1 MRFLIFL
8 LLGTL
13 IFGFA
18 FPAMIMFLGL
28 IAIAVFA
35 MIIYN
40 LVRGGS
46 YFKVYTNRTY
56 DPRSNRKESTSDNPE
71 IIDEPFDEHG
81 YDDADFAKQ
90 DSDFEDEG
98 EIVELPSTALR
109 KEDEDK

>member
-1 MRFLIFL
+1 
-8 LLGTL
+8 
-13 IFGFA
+13 
-18 FPAMIMFLGL
+18 MIMFLGL

-40 LVRGGS
+40 LLRGGS

-56 DPRSNRKESTSDNPE
+56 DPRSERRESTSDNPE
-71 IIDEPFDEHG
+71 IIEETFEENSYG
-81 YDDADFAKQ
+81 NADSANQ
-90 DSDFEDEG
+90 DPGFEDEG

>member
-13 IFGFA
+13 VFGFA

-40 LVRGGS
+40 LLRGGS

-56 DPRSNRKESTSDNPE
+56 DPHSARQESTSDNPE
-71 IIDEPFDEHG
+71 IIEETVEENDSGD
-81 YDDADFAKQ
+81 YVKQ
-90 DSDFEDEG
+90 DSGFEDEG

>member
-13 IFGFA
+13 VFGFA

-40 LVRGGS
+40 LLRGGS
-46 YFKVYTNRTY
+46 YFKVTQTELMILIQPDKRVHRTTLKL
-56 DPRSNRKESTSDNPE
+56 SRKHLKKMIAATM
-71 IIDEPFDEHG
+71 
-81 YDDADFAKQ
+81 
-90 DSDFEDEG
+90 
-98 EIVELPSTALR
+98 
-109 KEDEDK
+109 